1 MRKIPADLQTP
12 SVRLPRRR
20 RLWAERFLIGAML
33 ALASFSLEAG
43 LGQIAL
49 ARDAAC
55 RAEASTQR
63 VGPPGGTGCLS
74 DFLVAGIQSLA
85 RGPAG
90 ALNREAPI
98 LLAWASSAFV
108 YALLGGV
115 CAQLTAGWAVGTYLS
130 VHSFM
135 LAAVA
140 FLSYIAPYV
149 TL

>member
-1 MRKIPADLQTP
+1 
-12 SVRLPRRR
+12 
-20 RLWAERFLIGAML
+20 ML

-55 RAEASTQR
+55 RAEAPAQR
-63 VGPPGGTGCLS
+63 VGPPGGTGCMS
-74 DFLVAGIQSLA
+74 DFLLAGIQSLA

-90 ALNREAPI
+90 PLLREAPT

-108 YALLGGV
+108 YVLLGGV

-130 VHSFM
+130 VHGFM

-140 FLSYIAPYV
+140 FLTYIAPYV